1 MAWGSQSEKYG
12 HLRGRKAEA
21 SANLGA
27 LKENPMKRSGLGL
40 LVLLLMMV
48 MSTQAVGGTWTEGQ
62 FLYKP
67 GIGARGEQEK
77 SRFDSGL
84 DRVAARLRK
93 TVWLGDPNYGATLA
107 EAVTAIGSA
116 EVNLQVP
123 PGTINIAADLTI
135 PANVTLKPERG
146 AVLSVATGKTLT
158 INGSVEADFRQI
170 FQWTGTGAIVL
181 SGLHPVKTS
190 WFGDSAAGINK
201 ALLSV
206 SKPCI
211 FLLPNKTINL
221 GTTSIELYGKG
232 QQLVGQ
238 GINFAGETDGT
249 TLTYSGSGYAMVIGK
264 AGVFTSHATL
274 KNFTL
279 NGGGVGAKGLKI
291 GLADPDWIRYPLLE
305 NIVVKGFTGNGIES
319 YGSEYGVYNRV
330 QASYNGGAGL
340 VSGIYGGNI
349 NRFQSCSF
357 SYNRNEGVL
366 IKGGENLIFA
376 DCDMQGNYY
385 EGLKSYCTGSRAI
398 NNLTVER
405 CWFEGSQADAGRTD
419 GYYSVW
425 IGDEH
430 HGTVML
436 RNNSL
441 RGVSNFWNGSA
452 GNKLIY
458 VNGFDAVLE
467 ANVYGSVS
475 DGTKVGIEALTR
487 ANPCQITWTG
497 HGLNTGDRMAFYGIT
512 QAGWIERIGSQEFT
526 VTKIDADTFTVPV
539 DTTVLGADY
548 NAVTDPGVYYK
559 VTHPR
564 PWCYAPA
571 SNVTLIQDH
580 ADKWKFGVSSRV
592 NGQFSGWHKSHWG
605 YQATTS
611 TAEQTLFQHIIH
623 GGLLTQYTEHVNDAL
638 SANNRLIGGGCLS
651 NLKITACGKKT
662 GANGNKT
669 IKLYWG
675 SQVIGTIGPANNTHD
690 WIIEAV
696 VTITDTQ
703 TQHIFA
709 KGQEGSSAL
718 FTTYTGGTQDTQ
730 KEVIVKVTGECAD
743 AGDTVRGYLLSITP
757 Q

>member
-40 LVLLLMMV
+40 LVLLLMV
-48 MSTQAVGGTWTEGQ
+48 IMSTQAVGGTWTEGQ

-84 DRVAARLRK
+84 DRVAARLIK
-93 TVWLGDPNYGATLA
+93 TVLLGDPNYGATLA
-107 EAVTAIGSA
+107 AAVTAIGNNP
-116 EVNLQVP
+116 VTLHIP
-123 PGTINIAADLTI
+123 PGTWGISADLTI
-135 PANVTLKPERG
+135 PANINVSPEKG
-146 AVLSVATGKTLT
+146 AILQVPTGKTLT
-158 INGSVEADFRQI
+158 INGLVEAGFWQI
-170 FQWTGTGAIVL
+170 FDWAGTASILL
-181 SGLHPVKTS
+181 SGVQEVKTS

-206 SKPCI
+206 SKPCT

-221 GTTSIELYGKG
+221 GATSIELYGKG
-232 QQLVGQ
+232 HQLVGQ
-238 GINFAGETDGT
+238 GINFAGDTLGT
-249 TLTYSGSGYAMVIGK
+249 TLTYSGSGYALIIGK
-264 AGVFTSHATL
+264 EGVFTSHATL
-274 KNFTL
+274 KNFAL
-279 NGGGVGAKGLKI
+279 DGGGVGAKGLKI
-291 GLADPDWIRYPLLE
+291 GLADPDWTRYPLLE
-305 NIVVKGFTGNGIES
+305 NILVKSFTGNGIES

-366 IKGGENLIFA
+366 IKGGENLVFA

-385 EGLKSYCTGSRAI
+385 EGLKSYTTGSLILR
-398 NNLTVER
+398 NLTVER
-405 CWFEGSQADAGRTD
+405 CWFEGNQADAGRTD

-441 RGVSNFWNGSA
+441 RGVSNFWNGST

-458 VNGFDAVLE
+458 VDGLDAVLE

-475 DGTKVGIEALTR
+475 EGTKVDIEALAQT
-487 ANPCQITWTG
+487 NPCQVTWTG
-497 HGLNTGDRMAFYGIT
+497 HGLSTGDRITFYGIA
-512 QAGWIERIGSQEFT
+512 QAGWIEKLNDQEFT
-526 VTKIDADTFTVPV
+526 TTKIDADTFSIPV
-539 DTTVLGADY
+539 DTTVLAAVY
-548 NAVTDPGVYYK
+548 NPTMDSGKCYK

-564 PWCYAPA
+564 PWCYSPA
-571 SNVTLIQDH
+571 RNVTLIQDH

-592 NGQFSGWHKSHWG
+592 NGQFSGWHKSRGG
-605 YQATTS
+605 YWATTG
-611 TAEQTLFQHIIH
+611 TAEQTLWQHIIP
-623 GGLLTQYTEHVNDAL
+623 GGLLTERTELVDDSQSTNDRL
-638 SANNRLIGGGCLS
+638 SRGGRLS
-651 NLKITACGKKT
+651 TLKIVACGKKT

-675 SQVIGTIGPANNTHD
+675 SQVIGTIGPANNIHD

-696 VTITDTQ
+696 VNLCDTQ